1 MKRLQ
6 PVVWSKGTFLS
17 PQHLQSQDRFIES
30 ALQFRLGALN
40 FRPWGFSELRIN
52 QQELAAGN
60 FAIYSA
66 RGILPDGLPF
76 DIPDSDPPPPL
87 RPLAPYLEA
96 EKESLDVFLALPHYQ
111 ERGLNVA
118 VSQRNTDTRYRAEVM
133 TVRDENT
140 GMSEKLIQ
148 VARKNFRLLMEGES
162 REGTSALQIA
172 NVKRTSTDSFQVEP
186 RFVPPVLDI
195 AASDYLLSILR
206 RLVEILAAKSSILG
220 GMRRQKNQSLA
231 DFTSSDIANFWL
243 LYTVNS
249 YFPLLNHLFET
260 KKGHPE
266 GLFSVMTSMAGAL
279 TAFSI
284 KLQPRDLPAYDHEDL
299 GRCFTDLDEKLR
311 ELLETTVPTNVVS
324 LPLKLVQP
332 SVYATALA
340 DDKYLVKTRMYLA
353 ISAETKEAELIKK
366 VPSLV
371 KVCSATHIDT
381 LIRQAL
387 PGIQLTHSAK
397 PPGAIPV
404 KVNYQY
410 FSLNQAGAAWE
421 AVNRARNFAAYVP
434 ADFPNPQ
441 LELIILLPEAV

>member
-1 MKRLQ
+1 
-6 PVVWSKGTFLS
+6 
-17 PQHLQSQDRFIES
+17 
-30 ALQFRLGALN
+30 
-40 FRPWGFSELRIN
+40 
-52 QQELAAGN
+52 
-60 FAIYSA
+60 
-66 RGILPDGLPF
+66 
-76 DIPDSDPPPPL
+76 
-87 RPLAPYLEA
+87 
-96 EKESLDVFLALPHYQ
+96 
-111 ERGLNVA
+111 
-118 VSQRNTDTRYRAEVM
+118 
-133 TVRDENT
+133 
-140 GMSEKLIQ
+140 
-148 VARKNFRLLMEGES
+148 
-162 REGTSALQIA
+162 
-172 NVKRTSTDSFQVEP
+172 
-186 RFVPPVLDI
+186 VLDI
-195 AASDYLLSILR
+195 AASDYLVSILR

-220 GMRRQKNQSLA
+220 GTRRQKNQSLA

-266 GLFSVMTSMAGAL
+266 GLFSAMTSMAGAL
-279 TAFSI
+279 TAFSL

-311 ELLETTVPTNVVS
+311 ELLETTVPSNVVS

-340 DDKYLVKTRMYLA
+340 DDKYLVRTRMYLA
-353 ISAETKEAELIKK
+353 ISAEIKEAELIKK

-387 PGIQLTHSAK
+387 PGIQLTHSVK

-404 KVNYQY
+404 KVNCQY
-410 FSLNQAGAAWE
+410 FSLNQSGAAWE

>member
-1 MKRLQ
+1 MKLLQ

-17 PQHLQSQDRFIES
+17 PQHLQTQDQFIES
-30 ALQFRLGALN
+30 ALQFRLAALN
-40 FRPWGFSELRIN
+40 FRPWGFSELRVN
-52 QQELAAGN
+52 HQELAAGN
-60 FAIYSA
+60 FAISSA

-87 RPLAPYLEA
+87 RPLEPYLQG
-96 EKESLDVFLALPHYQ
+96 EKDTLDVFLALPQYQ
-111 ERGLNVA
+111 EKGLNVA
-118 VSQRNTDTRYRAEVM
+118 LGHRKADTRYRAEVM

-140 GMSEKLIQ
+140 GMSEKPIQ

-162 REGTSALQIA
+162 REGASALQVA
-172 NVKRTSTDSFQVEP
+172 SVKRTSADTFQVEP
-186 RFVPPVLDI
+186 RFVPPLVDI
-195 AASDYLLSILR
+195 AASEYLLSILR

-220 GMRRQKNQSLA
+220 GARRQKNQSLA

-279 TAFSI
+279 TAFSL
-284 KLQPRDLPAYDHEDL
+284 KVQPRDLPAYDHEDL
-299 GRCFTDLDEKLR
+299 GHCFTDLDEKLR
-311 ELLETTVPTNVVS
+311 ELLETTVPSNVVS

-340 DDKYLVKTRMYLA
+340 DDKYLLKTKMYLA
-353 ISAETKEAELIKK
+353 ISAESKEAELIRK

-397 PPGAIPV
+397 PPAAIPV
-404 KVNYQY
+404 KVNCQY

-434 ADFPNPQ
+434 SDFPNPQ

>member
-17 PQHLQSQDRFIES
+17 PQHLQTQDRFIES

-40 FRPWGFSELRIN
+40 FRPWGFAELRIN
-52 QQELAAGN
+52 QQELSAGN
-60 FAIYSA
+60 FAISSA

-87 RPLAPYLEA
+87 RPLAPYFEA
-96 EKESLDVFLALPHYQ
+96 EKDSLDVFLALPHYQ

-118 VSQRNTDTRYRAEVM
+118 VGRRSADTRYRAEVM

-140 GMSEKLIQ
+140 GTSEKTIQ

-162 REGTSALQIA
+162 REGASALQIA
-172 NVKRTSTDSFQVEP
+172 NVKRTSADSFQVEP

-195 AASDYLLSILR
+195 AASDYLVSILR

-220 GMRRQKNQSLA
+220 GTRRQKNQSLA

-266 GLFSVMTSMAGAL
+266 GLFSAMTSMAGAL
-279 TAFSI
+279 TAFSL

-311 ELLETTVPTNVVS
+311 ELLETTVPSNVVS

-340 DDKYLVKTRMYLA
+340 DDKYLVRTRMYLA
-353 ISAETKEAELIKK
+353 ISAEIKEAELIKK

-387 PGIQLTHSAK
+387 PGIQLTHSVK

-404 KVNYQY
+404 KVNCQY
-410 FSLNQAGAAWE
+410 FSLNQSGAAWE

>member
-17 PQHLQSQDRFIES
+17 PQHLQTQDRFIES
-30 ALQFRLGALN
+30 ALQFRTSALN

-60 FAIYSA
+60 FVISSA
-66 RGILPDGLPF
+66 RGILPDGLAF
-76 DIPDSDPPPPL
+76 DVPDSDPPPPL
-87 RPLAPYLEA
+87 RPLEPYFQA
-96 EKESLDVFLALPHYQ
+96 EQDSLDVFLALPHYQ

-118 VSQRNTDTRYRAEVM
+118 VGQRNADTRYRAEVI

-140 GMSEKLIQ
+140 GMSEKPIQ

-162 REGTSALQIA
+162 REGTSVLQVA
-172 NVKRTSTDSFQVEP
+172 NVKRTSADSFQVEA
-186 RFVPPVLDI
+186 RFVPPLLDI
-195 AASDYLLSILR
+195 AASEYLLSILR
-206 RLVEILAAKSSILG
+206 RLVEILAAKGSILG
-220 GMRRQKNQSLA
+220 GTRRQKNQSLA

-279 TAFSI
+279 TAFSL

-299 GRCFTDLDEKLR
+299 GPCFTDLDEKLR
-311 ELLETTVPTNVVS
+311 ELLETTVPSNVVS

-340 DDKYLVKTRMYLA
+340 DDKYLVKTKMYLA
-353 ISAETKEAELIKK
+353 ISTETKEAELIKK

-387 PGIQLTHSAK
+387 PGIQLTHSVK

-404 KVNYQY
+404 KVNCQY
-410 FSLNQAGAAWE
+410 FSLNQSGAAWE
-421 AVNRARNFAAYVP
+421 AVSRARNFAAYVP